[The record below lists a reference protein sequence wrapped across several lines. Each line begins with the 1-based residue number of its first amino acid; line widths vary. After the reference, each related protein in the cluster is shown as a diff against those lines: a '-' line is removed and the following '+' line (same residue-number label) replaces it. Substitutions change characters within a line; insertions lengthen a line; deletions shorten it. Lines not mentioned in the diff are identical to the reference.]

1 MKIKGDISNDV
12 CEVATG
18 YSLISEG
25 LKTKAKQKGFICGEQ
40 RSNETLIYRKI
51 TEPCFTGT

>member
-1 MKIKGDISNDV
+1 MKINGDISNDV

-18 YSLISEG
+18 YSLISKG

-40 RSNETLIYRKI
+40 RSNGTLFCRDVTK
-51 TEPCFTGT
+51 P